1 MHVGYDFEWDREQAE
16 LTFRKHGVSFVEA
29 MTSFGDPMS
38 LRRPDPDHS
47 EGEQRFIILGASD
60 RHRLL
65 VVSYTE
71 RLPRTRLISARQA
84 TRREREQ
91 YEEG

>member
-1 MHVGYDFEWDREQAE
+1 MN
-16 LTFRKHGVSFVEA
+16 FRKHGVSFIEA
-29 MTSFGDPMS
+29 MTAFGDPMS
-38 LRRPDPDHS
+38 LDMPDPDHS
-47 EGEQRFIILGASD
+47 EGEQRFIMLGASD

-71 RLPRTRLISARQA
+71 RPPRTWPISARPA

-91 YEEG
+91 YDEG